1 MSYRIRY
8 SPASR
13 TVQGIAALKDEM
25 RLFKYG
31 RRTGF
36 TGGRLNGIQQS
47 DIHGWFENE
56 NGKLEFYQGKAYTIV
71 PEGVTPFGDPGDS
84 GSFVVDEEGRFA
96 GLYFGGDMGRGTGL
110 FIEAKE
116 LFQDIMYITG
126 ATDVRVPGSLN
137 E

>member
-1 MSYRIRY
+1 
-8 SPASR
+8 
-13 TVQGIAALKDEM
+13 M

-36 TGGRLNGIQQS
+36 TGGRLNGLQQCDIQGRDQQ
-47 DIHGWFENE
+47 ER
-56 NGKLEFYQGKAYTIV
+56 GKLEFYRGKANTIV
-71 PEGVTPFGDPGDS
+71 PEGVTPFGDSGDS

-96 GLYFGGDMGRGTGL
+96 GLYFGGYMGRGTGL
-110 FIEAKE
+110 FVEAKD

-126 ATDVRVPGSLN
+126 ATGVRVPENQKS